1 MKDTVKVVHEFIAFS
16 DGENDVVMPVG
27 HALDGEWVSGE
38 FHFPITVGDK
48 YQMCVAPHGTVQSG
62 TNERSL
68 TYGEKAVGVNFNPSG
83 NQNVNDTK
91 AGFARLIDEMHSL
104 RTAVEDGEVK
114 RMLSIAITEAQSSCM
129 WAVKA
134 LTWRL

>member
-1 MKDTVKVVHEFIAFS
+1 MQDTVKAVREFIAFS
-16 DGENDVVMPVG
+16 DGENEAVVKSGDTLVG
-27 HALDGEWVSGE
+27 VWVNGE
-38 FHFPITVGDK
+38 FHFQATVGDTQ
-48 YQMCVAPHGTVQSG
+48 QMCVAPHGMVQSVR
-62 TNERSL
+62 NERSL

-83 NQNVNDTK
+83 NHSVNDTK

-104 RTAVEDGEVK
+104 RTAVEDVEVK

-134 LTWRL
+134 LTWQ